1 MTISLRTFARDLTLT
16 HDSSRLWRYR
26 QRVCIPFGK
35 TPPSKNKM
43 AARSVTKKSFGA
55 ECSYTLLLLLHPH
68 MKTQLE
74 GYMT

>member
-1 MTISLRTFARDLTLT
+1 MIISLRTFTRDLTLT

-43 AARSVTKKSFGA
+43 AARSVTKKKSSGA
-55 ECSYTLLLLLHPH
+55 EVPTPFCCCFIRIRKRSWRNI
-68 MKTQLE
+68 
-74 GYMT
+74 